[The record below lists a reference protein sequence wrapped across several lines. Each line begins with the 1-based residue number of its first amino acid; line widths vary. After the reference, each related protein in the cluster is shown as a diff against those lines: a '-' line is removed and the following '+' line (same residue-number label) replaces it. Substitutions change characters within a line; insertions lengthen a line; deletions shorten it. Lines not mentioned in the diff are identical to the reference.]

1 MRPHDLQSELLWEMS
16 TLISDSDLD
25 AEELG
30 RVVLTLDGFVRSG
43 LVTQTEAGE
52 MLGPVREGWS

>member
-1 MRPHDLQSELLWEMS
+1 MRPHDLQSELLREMS
-16 TLISDSDLD
+16 TLIADSDLD

-43 LVTQTEAGE
+43 LVTQTEDGD